1 MGSPQTN
8 PRITRIYFGASDA
21 SRALPFSCHFIGIY
35 GAKPRQKRSIKGSI
49 LIIDNSRNASQSI
62 RFNNRNPT

>member
-21 SRALPFSCHFIGIY
+21 SRALPFSCHFIGSY
-35 GAKPRQKRSIKGSI
+35 GAKARQKRSIKGSV
-49 LIIDNSRNASQSI
+49 LIDNSRNASQSI
-62 RFNNRNPT
+62 RFNSRNPT